1 MGNTNGQTIKIG
13 KNLTD
18 ENIAELSAL
27 SGFTPEQVQNWHT
40 GFLVSRFL
48 LVVLSCLGFDRKIVH
63 QEN

>member
-1 MGNTNGQTIKIG
+1 MGNANGQTIKIG

-27 SGFTPEQVQNWHT
+27 SGFTAEQVQNWHT
-40 GFLVSRFL
+40 GFLVSQFL
-48 LVVLSCLGFDRKIVH
+48 IFVLNCLPFDRKIVQ